1 MSDLIRLDDVI
12 EILEGITWF
21 HRNKDGKLI
30 EGSRSDLES
39 FIKFAEVEEKIQSI
53 PAVDAVEVDTVC
65 EMMEFLFDDSCP
77 CNYNGIDEWLPYVC
91 EDQEECP
98 NPAIKYGC
106 WKQFITH
113 FGKRRE
119 DGDNGKHL

>member
-1 MSDLIRLDDVI
+1 MENDLIRRGDALSAQ
-12 EILEGITWF
+12 
-21 HRNKDGKLI
+21 NKSMNLN
-30 EGSRSDLES
+30 EMRERLNR
-39 FIKFAEVEEKIQSI
+39 I